1 MFDGVHLG
9 HVRVISS
16 AVDAARQAD
25 GVSLVLTFPD
35 HPSRLLRPESP
46 TPLILAPETKTAR
59 LLDLEV
65 EHVVLQPFDES
76 FAKLR
81 AEDFAAY
88 LQTAVPALQGIHVGE
103 NFQFGRGRSGDV
115 ALLAETAATFGIEVA
130 VSPPVERQ
138 GVPISSSR
146 IREALVKGEIVEV
159 NEMLGRCYE
168 ASGIVETGAGRGVDL
183 GFPTLNLPWAP
194 GVEPLYGV
202 YAVELIAGEDKRRR
216 PGVANY
222 GVRPTFDE
230 DCGDPVLETHLFE
243 NPEINL
249 GDCIRVAFRAFLR
262 EEKKFDSVKSLAE
275 QIGKDKEL
283 AREALST

>member
-1 MFDGVHLG
+1 
-9 HVRVISS
+9 
-16 AVDAARQAD
+16 
-25 GVSLVLTFPD
+25 
-35 HPSRLLRPESP
+35 
-46 TPLILAPETKTAR
+46 
-59 LLDLEV
+59 
-65 EHVVLQPFDES
+65 
-76 FAKLR
+76 
-81 AEDFAAY
+81 
-88 LQTAVPALQGIHVGE
+88 
-103 NFQFGRGRSGDV
+103 
-115 ALLAETAATFGIEVA
+115 
-130 VSPPVERQ
+130 
-138 GVPISSSR
+138 
-146 IREALVKGEIVEV
+146 
-159 NEMLGRCYE
+159 
-168 ASGIVETGAGRGVDL
+168 
-183 GFPTLNLPWAP
+183 PWAP

-283 AREALST
+283 AREALSI